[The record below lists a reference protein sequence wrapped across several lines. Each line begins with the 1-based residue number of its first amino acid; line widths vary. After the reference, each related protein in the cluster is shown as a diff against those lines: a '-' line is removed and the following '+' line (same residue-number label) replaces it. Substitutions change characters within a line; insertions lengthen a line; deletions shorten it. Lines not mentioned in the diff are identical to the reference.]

1 MSSKTVKYRNGQ
13 VILKEGEKTHE
24 AYIIMTGNVII
35 SNNGVTI
42 ASLGENEIFGE
53 LSWLQHTPRSATATA
68 QGNDV
73 FLRIINSEDAERF
86 MKNNPKALIPLLK
99 IVAARLQSTLK
110 KVGHNSINT

>member
-1 MSSKTVKYRNGQ
+1 MSSKTIKYRNGQ
-13 VILKEGEKTHE
+13 AILKEGEETHE

-35 SNNGVTI
+35 SHNGVTI

-73 FLRIINSEDAERF
+73 SLRIINSEDAERF
-86 MKNNPKALIPLLK
+86 MKHNPKALIPLLK
-99 IVAARLQSTLK
+99 LVAARLQSTLK
-110 KVGHNSINT
+110 KVGHNPINT